1 MEAGVA
7 VLMMLFAW
15 HEADFLKI
23 KNEQVAEGYKW
34 VQIECRAPDPTL
46 PSIKIKTPISNEY
59 VCFKLEK

>member
-1 MEAGVA
+1 
-7 VLMMLFAW
+7 MMLFAW

-46 PSIKIKTPISNEY
+46 PSIKIKTPIGNEY